1 MLTPDC
7 WREPTCVERKSLE
20 YKDLSSVRRRE
31 SGNALCYLPTQTALV
46 TTIGLQTKTEAR
58 RLRPVG
64 IWLRLALEAAVVIV
78 LLCLGAANIAVRSW
92 TETDD
97 GVLWVDEGDQVAA
110 RAVDDAS
117 PGARAAIREGDVLLA
132 IDGRPIESAR
142 QVQDT
147 LHASH
152 RGDALTYTVLR
163 LHSQEMLTLIVT
175 DLPAGSIPFY
185 YALAAVGVFTLLVGG
200 SVRLRKP
207 DNQATLHFFW
217 LCVAFFG
224 VMSLSYSGRLNTLDQ
239 VFYWGDAIAS
249 LMLPPLFLHFA
260 LMFPDRPDAWARTD
274 AGRSMMPLLYLPAL
288 LLGGARVAAFARGN
302 HGEALTILMT
312 LADRGELLYLAA
324 CCIAGLIVMTRALR
338 RVRSV
343 TSRRQLRWIVWGTG
357 LGTLPF
363 VLAYGLPF
371 GLGFTPIRGT
381 EFTALLLVLV
391 PLGFASAIVRYRLMD
406 VEVIIKRALVY
417 AAALAGMAAIYA
429 IILKLASEV
438 FFGGGD
444 PVRNPV
450 IALLATIIVAL
461 LLKPL
466 KNTIQAV
473 LDRVYYRD
481 RYDYR
486 RALVG
491 FARDLNSDLDLFR
504 LAERLVH
511 RVMETLVVDRMA
523 LMLAPAATGREG
535 DFVTIAH
542 AGFAGSPPALAG
554 SSEAATRLIS
564 GHTLTLDDPL
574 VPRRVSPREIEF
586 WREAGIHYFVPCVSK
601 EGTIAVMA
609 LGRKASTEPLS
620 SEDMALLAAV
630 AAQAA
635 TALENGRLYRQLR
648 MKADELER
656 MREFSENIL
665 ESLNDGLAVVNR
677 NDCVVRW
684 NRKLEELYG
693 LRHEDTVGRSLAD
706 VFSSGFFEV
715 LQSARS
721 ESQEGSAFYRV
732 PLTTRHEVS
741 RRLLVNV
748 ATTPLRESDGTIAG
762 TIIIIEDISSRVQ
775 LEEQLQISEKMASIG
790 LLAAG
795 VAHEVNTPLTGIS
808 SFTQM
813 LLQGAQP
820 DDPRTKVLEK
830 IERQTF
836 RAAKIVN
843 GLLNLARPT
852 QTDAGPVEVNA
863 VINDVLSLLEHQL
876 RTGRIQVRK
885 ELSATGPIVQGI
897 EYKLQQVFL
906 NLFLNA
912 RDAMSRGGWLT
923 IATRI
928 DAEAAIVEI
937 GDTGSGIPADQMS
950 RIYDPFFTTK
960 ELGKG
965 TGLGLSITYG
975 IVQEHGGTITC
986 DSAVGQGTRFTL
998 TLPLAAA
1005 ARARSRHTS

>member
-1 MLTPDC
+1 MPFARLC
-7 WREPTCVERKSLE
+7 WIQPVRMSRSLPQRGAT
-20 YKDLSSVRRRE
+20 SFIVA
-31 SGNALCYLPTQTALV
+31 ALICLA
-46 TTIGLQTKTEAR
+46 GL
-58 RLRPVG
+58 
-64 IWLRLALEAAVVIV
+64 
-78 LLCLGAANIAVRSW
+78 NIAQRLQWS
-92 TETDD
+92 ELED
-97 GVLWVDEGDQVAA
+97 GVLWRSNGGDVVAA
-110 RAVDDAS
+110 EVAPGTAGDRA
-117 PGARAAIREGDVLLA
+117 GLQRGDVLLA
-132 IDGRPIESAR
+132 VDGAPIAR
-142 QVQDT
+142 VDEVIAR
-147 LHASH
+147 LHAAE
-152 RGDALTYTVLR
+152 RGARLRYTILR
-163 LHSQEMLTLIVT
+163 IQAQQQATIEVAPVPSTPLGLYL
-175 DLPAGSIPFY
+175 
-185 YALAAVGVFTLLVGG
+185 ALASVGIFSLLVGA
-200 SVRLRKP
+200 SVRLRRP
-207 DNQATLHFFW
+207 DHQATLHFFW
-217 LCVAFFG
+217 LTVAFFG
-224 VMSLSYSGRLNTLDQ
+224 VMAFAFTGKLDALDWT
-239 VFYWGDAIAS
+239 FYWGDLTAQ
-249 LMLPPLFLHFA
+249 LLLPGLFLHFA
-260 LMFPDRPDAWARTD
+260 LVFPDRPDAWVRSD
-274 AGRSMMPLLYLPAL
+274 AGRTLVAAIYLPAL
-288 LLGGARVAAFARGN
+288 LLGGVSVAGVVY
-302 HGEALTILMT
+302 GGTQGQVLTRI
-312 LADRGELLYLAA
+312 AELVQSAQYIYLA
-324 CCIAGLIVMTRALR
+324 ISLVAGLAIMVRALR
-338 RVRSV
+338 QVRSV
-343 TSRRQLRWIVWGTG
+343 TARRQLRWIVWGTA
-357 LGTLPF
+357 LGSVPFAFGYALPF
-363 VLAYGLPF
+363 A
-371 GLGFTPIRGT
+371 LGMQPLRGF
-381 EFTALLLVLV
+381 EFSALLLGLI
-391 PLGFASAIVRYRLMD
+391 PLAFASAIVRYRLMD

-417 AAALAGMAAIYA
+417 AAALAAIAAIYA
-429 IILKLASEV
+429 VLLRVASEV
-438 FFGGGD
+438 FLRD
-444 PVRNPV
+444 PEQRNPI
-450 IALLATIIVAL
+450 IALLATFVVVL
-461 LLKPL
+461 LSRPV
-466 KNTIQAV
+466 KNAIQAG

-491 FARDLNSDLDLFR
+491 FARDLNSDLDLQR
-504 LAERLVH
+504 LSERLVH
-511 RVMETLVVDRMA
+511 RVTETLVVDRMA
-523 LMLAPAATGREG
+523 LMLAPVSAAAG

-542 AGFAGSPPALAG
+542 AGFADVPPPLKPD
-554 SSEAATRLIS
+554 SEVATRLFS
-564 GHTLTLDDPL
+564 GHTLALDDTFAL
-574 VPRRVSPREIEF
+574 RRLDPHEVDF

-609 LGRKASTEPLS
+609 LGRKASAEPLS

-665 ESLNDGLAVVNR
+665 ESLNDGLVVVNK
-677 NDCVVRW
+677 NDRIVRW
-684 NRKLEELYG
+684 NRRLEELYG
-693 LRHEDTVGRSLAD
+693 VRHEDAVGRRLDD

-715 LQSARS
+715 LRSARHDS
-721 ESQEGSAFYRV
+721 MEGAAFYRV
-732 PLTTRHEVS
+732 PLTTRHDPI

-762 TIIIIEDISSRVQ
+762 TIVILEDISSRVQ

-820 DDPRTKVLEK
+820 DDPKTKVLEK

-843 GLLNLARPT
+843 GLLNLARPA

-863 VINDVLSLLEHQL
+863 VVNDVLSLLEHQL

-885 ELSATGPIVQGI
+885 ELAPVPPLVQGI

-912 RDAMSRGGWLT
+912 RDAMPRGGWLT
-923 IATRI
+923 IVTRV
-928 DAEAAIVEI
+928 DGDVAHVEI

-975 IVQEHGGTITC
+975 IVQEHGGTIAC
-986 DSAVGQGTRFTL
+986 DSAEGQGTRFTL

-1005 ARARSRHTS
+1005 AQARGRHTS